1 MVPER
6 FLEDRFISV
15 IGGTFE
21 QFCCGFL
28 NHELLK
34 LLTEAK
40 ALKRSAC
47 SAVVLHVDFASEA
60 KSEKIRRKLNRI
72 LSIIFSW
79 DVELSTSSYHF
90 VILVAID
97 AVAD

>member
-47 SAVVLHVDFASEA
+47 SAVVLHVDFAEA

-79 DVELSTSSYHF
+79 DVELLTSSYHF
-90 VILVAID
+90 VILVAMD
-97 AVAD
+97 AVTD